1 MNSLTEIFQLG
12 IFIKD
17 AFCIW
22 PFFVSMHLIQKHLP
36 HYINVDVVWKNAVT
50 WHFDVLQHFYRVI
63 KEKFLFLSFYDSQ
76 RITIHGRGERKK
88 KQKPLT
94 EDINSSMSAQYRCV
108 SLRNVST
115 AAQEVWGLRRGQSR
129 AKSRLPW
136 PLCGQLGQAPF
147 LRKQPSPGSSPPI
160 VVLPTRWSVEVS
172 VVTEPVCNRLVFHGP
187 V

>member
-1 MNSLTEIFQLG
+1 MTL
-12 IFIKD
+12 
-17 AFCIW
+17 FCIHALDSEAYASLYKCW
-22 PFFVSMHLIQKHLP
+22 CSVRKCRNMTLWCVATFLSCYQRK
-36 HYINVDVVWKNAVT
+36 T
-50 WHFDVLQHFYRVI
+50 FY
-63 KEKFLFLSFYDSQ
+63 FFLSFYDSQ
-76 RITIHGRGERKK
+76 RITIHGRGEKKK

-94 EDINSSMSAQYRCV
+94 EEINSSMSAQYRCV

-129 AKSRLPW
+129 EKSRLPW

-147 LRKQPSPGSSPPI
+147 LRKQPSPGSSPPF